1 MIGKSKELITWLLD
15 QDKDKIFEVKEHKEK
30 RSLNANNYFWLLVG
44 KIADAMRA
52 SKDDIY
58 MMMLKRYG
66 QYSMVSVVSDVDVTG
81 YFKYF
86 ELIGQTPLQGKLFNH
101 YRIYKGSSEY
111 DSLEMSILIDGIV
124 EEAKAM
130 GIETLTPDEIER
142 MKQAWQAGK

>member
-52 SKDDIY
+52 SKDDVY
-58 MMMLKRYG
+58 MLMLKRYG
-66 QYSMVSVVSDVDVTG
+66 QSSMVSVVADVDVRG
-81 YFKYF
+81 YFKYY

-130 GIETLTPDEIER
+130 GIETLTPEEIER
-142 MKQAWQAGK
+142 IKRAWNPS